1 MGRGDD
7 RRGGGVLE
15 PGAVRAPGRQAVTDP
30 VLRRIEIRSISL
42 AAIAIAVARIAFG
55 GRAAVSLTIGAA
67 VAIFNFLFLEKV
79 TSRFLVPRTRARW
92 TDYTVPVGEI
102 LAVGL
107 LVTLVLGWKRF
118 DPVAGAVG
126 LSVVVAAIGAEAV
139 TGLWRS

>member
-1 MGRGDD
+1 M
-7 RRGGGVLE
+7 
-15 PGAVRAPGRQAVTDP
+15 TDP
-30 VLRRIEIRSISL
+30 VLRRIEIRSIGL
-42 AAIAIAVARIAFG
+42 AAIAIVVARIAFG

-79 TSRFLVPRTRARW
+79 TSRLLVARTRARW
-92 TDYTVPVGEI
+92 TDYAVPAGEI

-107 LVTLVLGWKRF
+107 LVILVLRWKSF
-118 DPVAGAVG
+118 DPVAGAAG